1 MSTDYGAGGGQER
14 VVQLGMEVLRDCLA
28 EAGGGAQRCGEA

>member
-14 VVQLGMEVLRDCLA
+14 VVQLGMEVLRACLA